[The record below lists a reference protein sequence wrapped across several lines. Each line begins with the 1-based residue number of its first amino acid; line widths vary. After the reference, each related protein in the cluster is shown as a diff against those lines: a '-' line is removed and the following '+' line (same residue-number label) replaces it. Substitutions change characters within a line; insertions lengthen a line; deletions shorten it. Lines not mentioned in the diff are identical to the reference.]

1 MPKNTQPNPLKA
13 RSLNRLAAA
22 TAMALGLSLTLG
34 CALHKANQAF
44 SEGRYEEAAKAYRD
58 LLQTDPQNVKAKIG
72 YRRAA
77 PLAAEHHLEKAGEAE
92 RRGQAELVNQEVR
105 KALVLDPNNA
115 VAQEWLARL
124 ESDIA
129 NQRASA
135 DANEDI
141 ESQKRAADSTH
152 ALQLNPR
159 SMEGIDLNFMR
170 KTSLKEI
177 FSVLSKAAGVNIIPH
192 SSFND
197 MQVSIDLR
205 GLTFQRALDTL
216 MLQNDL
222 FYKVLDAN
230 TLMIFK
236 SSPQNRELYE
246 NQLIKTYYLSN
257 ADVDGVRQVLTT
269 LIPQL
274 KVFPDKRMNAIT
286 VKAKPNELK
295 VADRIVNQL
304 DKAKPE
310 VMVYLELMEV
320 TENSLEQVGLLPVI
334 SLQDAASGAGVYRL
348 GATLDGNLNLP
359 NQNKGAI
366 RISKSDLKFLFP
378 SLALDAL
385 KNSGDAKLVAS
396 PNVRV
401 VSGEKGEVNIGEKI
415 STTQSSIGGLGG
427 STGAAGQIGGLGG
440 SVLTGATQTQ
450 FSYEDVGVKITVE
463 PRVHHNGDITLKVES
478 KVTTLK
484 AGSQQGRPD
493 LGQREIKTQARLRD
507 GETAVFGG
515 LLKDEEQKS
524 LQGIWG
530 LSDIPVLGKLLSNTR
545 RNRAKT
551 DVILTIR
558 AVTVRKPNLTSE
570 DFREFDPDRATSQE
584 GPFGSKKA
592 KPAPPKALDTRT
604 EEPRPAEKPGEKAPD
619 KPAEKPLDKPTE
631 QPAEPSKQPEP
642 KTEAPEAPKPDPAKS
657 VEAAKPGDPK
667 KPEAPPV
674 ESPDLVMF
682 LSPLSETIAKGEKI
696 RLSLQVSGGK
706 GITGGSIDVRV
717 DPKLKVVGVSAS
729 DYLTADGGDLSRTN
743 APDGTLK
750 LSFKRNGTGAD
761 SGTLVILELEGLSL
775 GNAPV
780 LIQGGRFLMGA
791 NPITGRWVN
800 SLITVN

>member
-1 MPKNTQPNPLKA
+1 
-13 RSLNRLAAA
+13 
-22 TAMALGLSLTLG
+22 
-34 CALHKANQAF
+34 
-44 SEGRYEEAAKAYRD
+44 
-58 LLQTDPQNVKAKIG
+58 
-72 YRRAA
+72 
-77 PLAAEHHLEKAGEAE
+77 
-92 RRGQAELVNQEVR
+92 
-105 KALVLDPNNA
+105 
-115 VAQEWLARL
+115 
-124 ESDIA
+124 
-129 NQRASA
+129 
-135 DANEDI
+135 
-141 ESQKRAADSTH
+141 
-152 ALQLNPR
+152 
-159 SMEGIDLNFMR
+159 
-170 KTSLKEI
+170 
-177 FSVLSKAAGVNIIPH
+177 
-192 SSFND
+192 

-222 FYKVLDAN
+222 FYKVLDPN

-236 SSPQNRELYE
+236 ATPQNRELYE
-246 NQLIKTYYLSN
+246 NQLIKTFYLSN
-257 ADVDGVRQVLTT
+257 AEVDGVRQVLTT

-286 VKAKPNELK
+286 VKAKPNELT
-295 VADRIVNQL
+295 VANRIVNQL

-320 TENSLEQVGLLPVI
+320 TESSLEQVGLLPVI
-334 SLQDAASGAGVYRL
+334 SLQDAASGTGVYRL

-401 VSGEKGEVNIGEKI
+401 ISGETGEVNIGEKI

-427 STGAAGQIGGLGG
+427 NTGGLAGQIGGIG
-440 SVLTGATQTQ
+440 SSMLAGATQTQ
-450 FSYEDVGVKITVE
+450 FSYEDVGVKIKVE
-463 PRVHHNGDITLKVES
+463 PRVHFNGDITLKIDS

-530 LSDIPVLGKLLSNTR
+530 ISDIPVIGKMLSNTR
-545 RNRAKT
+545 RTRAKT

-558 AVTVRKPNLTSE
+558 AVAMRKPNLTTD
-570 DFREFDPDRATSQE
+570 DFREFDPDRATGAD
-584 GPFGSKKA
+584 GPFGPKKA
-592 KPAPPKALDTRT
+592 PKPAAPKKP
-604 EEPRPAEKPGEKAPD
+604 EPAAEPAAEP
-619 KPAEKPLDKPTE
+619 KPAET
-631 QPAEPSKQPEP
+631 PAETP
-642 KTEAPEAPKPDPAKS
+642 KADLPPAPVPAPAPDPAKPADP
-657 VEAAKPGDPK
+657 VKPADPAKAVDAPKPADPK
-667 KPEAPPV
+667 KPEPPAV

-682 LSPLSETIAKGEKI
+682 ISPLSEAIGKGEKI
-696 RLSLQVSGGK
+696 RLNLQVSGGK
-706 GITGGSIDVRV
+706 GITGGSIDLRV
-717 DPKLKVVGVSAS
+717 DPKLKVISVAAS
-729 DYLTADGGDLSRTN
+729 DYLTADGGELKTTN
-743 APDGTLK
+743 APDGTMK
-750 LSFKRNGTGAD
+750 LSFKRNGTGSD
-761 SGTLVILELEGLSL
+761 SGTLVSLELEGLTP

-780 LIQGGRFLMGA
+780 LIQGGRFLVGA

>member
-1 MPKNTQPNPLKA
+1 MPQKPQPLPLKA
-13 RSLNRLAAA
+13 RSLHRLAAA
-22 TAMALGLSLTLG
+22 TAVALGLSLSLG

-44 SEGRYEEAAKAYRD
+44 SEGRYEEAARGYRD

-77 PLAAEHHLEKAGEAE
+77 PLAAEHHLEKAREAD
-92 RRGQAELVNQEVR
+92 RRTDKDAVFQEVR

-115 VAQEWLARL
+115 VAQEWLANL
-124 ESDIA
+124 ESDAA
-129 NQRASA
+129 NQRAAETA
-135 DANEDI
+135 DEDL
-141 ESQKRAADSTH
+141 ESQKLKAETNRAN
-152 ALQLNPR
+152 QLNPR
-159 SMEGIDLNFMR
+159 SLEGIDLNFSR

-192 SSFND
+192 TSFND
-197 MQVSIDLR
+197 LQVSIDLR

-236 SSPQNRELYE
+236 ASPQNRELYE
-246 NQLIKTYYLSN
+246 NQLIKTYYLNN

-274 KVFPDKRMNAIT
+274 KVFPDKRLNAIT
-286 VKAKPNELK
+286 VKAKPNELT
-295 VADRIVNQL
+295 VANRIVSQL

-334 SLQDAASGAGVYRL
+334 NLSGEGLYKIGV
-348 GATLDGNLNLP
+348 TLDGGLQAP
-359 NQNKGAI
+359 NTNKGGL

-385 KNSGDAKLVAS
+385 KSSGDARLVAS

-401 VSGEKGEVNIGEKI
+401 ISGEKGEVNIGEKI

-427 STGAAGQIGGLGG
+427 TTGAASQLGGLGG

-450 FSYEDVGVKITVE
+450 FSYEDVGVKISVE
-463 PRVHHNGDITLKVES
+463 PRVHHNGDITLKIES

-484 AGSQQGRPD
+484 SGSQPGRPD

-545 RNRAKT
+545 RTRAKT

-558 AVTVRKPNLTSE
+558 AVSVRKPNLTTD
-570 DFREFDPDRATSQE
+570 DFREFDPDRSTSQA
-584 GPFGSKKA
+584 GPFGSKNA
-592 KPAPPKALDTRT
+592 KPAPPKAVEPRT
-604 EEPRPAEKPGEKAPD
+604 TEPGVEEP
-619 KPAEKPLDKPTE
+619 KPAEKPADPARPEGVKP
-631 QPAEPSKQPEP
+631 
-642 KTEAPEAPKPDPAKS
+642 EAAKPEAPAPDAPKPEAVKPDPAKA
-657 VEAAKPGDPK
+657 VEAPKSGDPK
-667 KPEAPPV
+667 KPEPPPV

-682 LSPLSETIAKGEKI
+682 LSPLSETIAKGERIK
-696 RLSLQVSGGK
+696 LSLQVSGGK

-717 DPKLKVVGVSAS
+717 DPKLRVVGVAAS
-729 DYLTADGGDLSRTN
+729 DYLTADGGDLTRTN
-743 APDGTLK
+743 APDGSLK
-750 LSFKRNGTGAD
+750 LSFKRNGTGSD
-761 SGTLVILELEGLSL
+761 SGTLVVLELEGLSL

-780 LIQGGRFLMGA
+780 LIQGGRFLVGA

>member
-1 MPKNTQPNPLKA
+1 MPQMTPQPTSPMA
-13 RSLNRLAAA
+13 RRIQRAAA
-22 TAMALGLSLTLG
+22 AAAVSLALSLSLG
-34 CALHKANQAF
+34 CALHRANQAF

-58 LLQTDPQNVKAKIG
+58 LLQIEPNNVKAKIG

-77 PLAAEHHLEKAGEAE
+77 PLAAEHHLEKAREAE
-92 RRGQAELVNQEVR
+92 RRGQRDAVFSEVR
-105 KALVLDPNNA
+105 RALVLDPNNA
-115 VAQEWLARL
+115 VAQEWLANL
-124 ESDIA
+124 ESEA
-129 NQRASA
+129 
-135 DANEDI
+135 ANE
-141 ESQKRAADSTH
+141 RAASEAGEDLEAQKAAAESTR

-159 SMEGIDLNFMR
+159 SLEGIDLNFTR

-177 FSVLSKAAGVNIIPH
+177 FSVISKAAGVNIIPH
-192 SSFND
+192 SSFTD
-197 MQVSIDLR
+197 IQVSIDLR

-222 FYKVLDAN
+222 FYKVLDPN

-236 SSPQNRELYE
+236 NTPQNRELYE
-246 NQLIKTYYLSN
+246 NQLIKTYYLNN

-274 KVFPDKRMNAIT
+274 KVFPDKRLNAIT
-286 VKAKPNELK
+286 VKAKPNELT
-295 VADRIVNQL
+295 VANRIVNQL

-320 TENSLEQVGLLPVI
+320 TESSLEQVGLLPVI
-334 SLQDAASGAGVYRL
+334 SLQDAASGTGVYRL

-401 VSGEKGEVNIGEKI
+401 ISGEKGEVNIGEKI

-427 STGAAGQIGGLGG
+427 GVGTTAGQIGGISSSL
-440 SVLTGATQTQ
+440 LTGATQTQ
-450 FSYEDVGVKITVE
+450 FSYEDVGVKISVE
-463 PRVHHNGDITLKVES
+463 PRVHHNGDITLKIES

-558 AVTVRKPNLTSE
+558 AVQVRKPNLTSE
-570 DFREFDPDRATSQE
+570 DFREFDPDRATSQD
-584 GPFGSKKA
+584 GPFGPKKV
-592 KPAPPKALDTRT
+592 KPAPPKPVEPKAEPKPAEPKP
-604 EEPRPAEKPGEKAPD
+604 EEPAAKAAEKAAEAPAE
-619 KPAEKPLDKPTE
+619 KPAEKPADK
-631 QPAEPSKQPEP
+631 PAEPP
-642 KTEAPEAPKPDPAKS
+642 APEASK
-657 VEAAKPGDPK
+657 AAEPVKPGDGK
-667 KPEAPPV
+667 KPEPPPV
-674 ESPDLVMF
+674 ENPDLVMF
-682 LSPLSETIAKGEKI
+682 LSPLSETIAKGERIK
-696 RLSLQVSGGK
+696 LNLQVSGGK
-706 GITGGSIDVRV
+706 GITGGSIDIRV
-717 DPKLKVVGVSAS
+717 DPKLRVVGVSAS
-729 DYLTADGGDLSRTN
+729 DYLTADGGDLNRSN
-743 APDGTLK
+743 APDGTLR
-750 LSFKRNGTGAD
+750 LSFKRNGTGSD
-761 SGTLVILELEGLSL
+761 SGTLVVLELEGLNS

-780 LIQGGRFLMGA
+780 LIQGGRFLVGA

>member
-1 MPKNTQPNPLKA
+1 MASRL
-13 RSLNRLAAA
+13 RRLAAA
-22 TAMALGLSLTLG
+22 ASVSLALSLSLG
-34 CALHKANQAF
+34 CALHRANQAF

-58 LLQTDPQNVKAKIG
+58 LLQIDPQNVKAKIG

-77 PLAAEHHLEKAGEAE
+77 PLAAEHHLEKAREAE
-92 RRGQAELVNQEVR
+92 RRAQTDVVFREVR
-105 KALVLDPNNA
+105 QALVLDPNNA
-115 VAQEWLARL
+115 VAQEWLANL
-124 ESDIA
+124 ESDAA
-129 NQRASA
+129 NQRAASEA
-135 DANEDI
+135 EEDI
-141 ESQKRAADSTH
+141 EAQKLKAETTRAM
-152 ALQLNPR
+152 QLNPR
-159 SMEGIDLNFMR
+159 SMEGIDLNFTR

-177 FSVLSKAAGVNIIPH
+177 FSVISKAAGVNIIPH
-192 SSFND
+192 SSFTD

-222 FYKVLDAN
+222 FYKVLDPN

-246 NQLIKTYYLSN
+246 NQLIKTYYLNN

-274 KVFPDKRMNAIT
+274 KVFPDKRLNAIT
-286 VKAKPNELK
+286 VKAKPNELT
-295 VADRIVNQL
+295 VANRIVNQL

-320 TENSLEQVGLLPVI
+320 TESSLEQVGLLPVI
-334 SLQDAASGAGVYRL
+334 SLQDAASGTGVYRL

-401 VSGEKGEVNIGEKI
+401 ISGEKGEVNIGEKI
-415 STTQSSIGGLGG
+415 STTQSSIGGIGG
-427 STGAAGQIGGLGG
+427 VGPTSAGQIGGLG
-440 SVLTGATQTQ
+440 SSLLTGATQTQ
-450 FSYEDVGVKITVE
+450 FSYEDVGVKISVE
-463 PRVHHNGDITLKVES
+463 PRVHHNGDITLKIES

-558 AVTVRKPNLTSE
+558 AVQVRKPNLTSE
-570 DFREFDPDRATSQE
+570 DFREFDPDRATSQD
-584 GPFGSKKA
+584 GPFGSRKA
-592 KPAPPKALDTRT
+592 KPAPPKPVEPKAPDARPEPKAPDARPEPKA
-604 EEPRPAEKPGEKAPD
+604 EEPAARPAEKPAEAPS
-619 KPAEKPLDKPTE
+619 EKPLDKPLDKPSE
-631 QPAEPSKQPEP
+631 KPAEAPAPDAAKAAEPAKPADARKPEP
-642 KTEAPEAPKPDPAKS
+642 PPTEN
-657 VEAAKPGDPK
+657 
-667 KPEAPPV
+667 
-674 ESPDLVMF
+674 PDLVMF
-682 LSPLSETIAKGEKI
+682 LSPLSETIAKGERIK
-696 RLSLQVSGGK
+696 LNLQVSGGK

-717 DPKLKVVGVSAS
+717 DPKLRIVGVSAS
-729 DYLTADGGDLSRTN
+729 DYLTADGGDLSRSSG
-743 APDGTLK
+743 PDGTLK
-750 LSFKRNGTGAD
+750 LSFKRNGTGSD
-761 SGTLVILELEGLSL
+761 SGTLVVLELEGVSL

-780 LIQGGRFLMGA
+780 LIQGGRFLVGA